1 VGHRGGKLAAFV
13 VVHTENLIRDHPA
26 APKSPLQNGHAERL
40 IGSIR
45 WECLDHIVVFGETHL
60 RQILAAYTG
69 Y

>member
-1 VGHRGGKLAAFV
+1 
-13 VVHTENLIRDHPA
+13 
-26 APKSPLQNGHAERL
+26 LQNGHAEGF

-45 WECLDHIVVFGETHL
+45 WEYPIVVFGEAHL